1 MGSCFP
7 FVNKP
12 CFMKVL
18 SALGFLSAKRDRTNK
33 PIFLTQQTVCLFPLR
48 RQFDDH
54 ERWWQSTTEDMRRGK
69 IPFPPQG
76 ERSLKIYAQSLEE
89 KRNFTP
95 EVLLNS
101 YFIAGL
107 NVPPPLAER
116 QGLIRRPFREV
127 VDHVRRKERQDPTR
141 TLSVSALPAIPESRV
156 LAKTT
161 LGNHALAT
169 STSTKDP
176 SAFAMDTAGIS
187 VPILGLPMASAP
199 RSKRRRKRSSG
210 SLSQSLPGSVP
221 ILQVASVS
229 LVHAE
234 VDGRVTKTN
243 SVPAK
248 ESRTIHAEPSVVPP
262 VPAPLRVASPP
273 VLGSVSAP
281 LLAAATSVVSP
292 VVSPITP
299 VPVVPR
305 PVPPKTVPHVS
316 PPRTARFSCPQSV
329 PMSSESRTF
338 VPPTHSGLPPIYSGP
353 PPMNSFVPPPPLP
366 HVLFLLCHPDPTV
379 MFSCLPLLMVMF
391 CWFMSSL
398 QLVMSHVERLV
409 AAP

>member
-1 MGSCFP
+1 MSCFA
-7 FVNKP
+7 
-12 CFMKVL
+12 
-18 SALGFLSAKRDRTNK
+18 SSQLGD
-33 PIFLTQQTVCLFPLR
+33 Q
-48 RQFDDH
+48 
-54 ERWWQSTTEDMRRGK
+54 ERWWQSTIEDMRRGK

-76 ERSLKIYAQSLEE
+76 EKSLERYAQGLEE

-127 VDHVRRKERQDPTR
+127 VDHVRRRERQDPTR

-156 LAKTT
+156 LATTT
-161 LGNHALAT
+161 LGNHVLAT
-169 STSTKDP
+169 STSTKGP
-176 SAFAMDTAGIS
+176 SAFATDIAGIS
-187 VPILGLPMASAP
+187 VPILGPAMASAP

-210 SLSQSLPGSVP
+210 SPSQSLPGSVP
-221 ILQVASVS
+221 TLQVASVS
-229 LVHAE
+229 LVHAEVDGRVTKSSPVPAMESSPVHAE

-248 ESRTIHAEPSVVPP
+248 ESRTVHAEPSVVPP
-262 VPAPLRVASPP
+262 VPAPLRVATPP

-281 LLAAATSVVSP
+281 LLVAATSVVSP

-305 PVPPKTVPHVS
+305 PVPSKTVPHVS

-329 PMSSESRTF
+329 PMPSESRTF
-338 VPPTHSGLPPIYSGP
+338 VPPTHSGPPPIYSGP
-353 PPMNSFVPPPPLP
+353 PPTNSFVPPPPSLMCYFYCVIP
-366 HVLFLLCHPDPTV
+366 ILLLCFRVCH
-379 MFSCLPLLMVMF
+379 C
-391 CWFMSSL
+391 
-398 QLVMSHVERLV
+398 
-409 AAP
+409 